1 MRDALQPYYWR
12 FQLVGWGLFCLL
24 NQVWGYLLLEGVLDY
39 FLLDFLLSW
48 FSLSMGSHV
57 IFTWADRNGWLAM
70 SPGMLWARVLG
81 ACLVMGHLCVLP
93 NILFYQ
99 SSIVP
104 IPDQMQQL
112 LSILEFQQV
121 SMTYLVVS
129 GGVMAGIKFTLWF
142 LIVWVIYQQKQGVKL
157 RGRQRVLELELQNAQ
172 MDQLRQQLNPHFLFN
187 CLNSIRAM
195 IHIDR
200 DASSRMVDELT
211 RILRYTL
218 QKSDDCVALSEE
230 LNVVDSYLSLEQVRL
245 GDRLEVQRN
254 ISPAAMDFRLP
265 SFLLQTLV
273 ENAIKHGISQRIRG
287 GRVDLE
293 GSVNERGL
301 TLVIRNDGELNREA
315 AGLGIG
321 LNNSRERLRLLY
333 GRDDL
338 LSIRQEG
345 SLVVSTL
352 RIPAGEQANPLAETQ
367 AEAPAERPALNRHA

>member
-1 MRDALQPYYWR
+1 
-12 FQLVGWGLFCLL
+12 
-24 NQVWGYLLLEGVLDY
+24 
-39 FLLDFLLSW
+39 
-48 FSLSMGSHV
+48 
-57 IFTWADRNGWLAM
+57 
-70 SPGMLWARVLG
+70 
-81 ACLVMGHLCVLP
+81 
-93 NILFYQ
+93 
-99 SSIVP
+99 
-104 IPDQMQQL
+104 
-112 LSILEFQQV
+112 
-121 SMTYLVVS
+121 
-129 GGVMAGIKFTLWF
+129 
-142 LIVWVIYQQKQGVKL
+142 
-157 RGRQRVLELELQNAQ
+157 
-172 MDQLRQQLNPHFLFN
+172 
-187 CLNSIRAM
+187 M

>member
-1 MRDALQPYYWR
+1 MREALQPYYWR
-12 FQLVGWGLFCLL
+12 FQIVGWALFCLL
-24 NQVWGYLLLEGVLDY
+24 NQVWGYLLLEGVLGY
-39 FLLDFLLSW
+39 FLIDFLLSW
-48 FSLSMGSHV
+48 FSLLLGSHV
-57 IFTWADRNGWLAM
+57 VFELADRNAWLAM
-70 SPGMLWARVLG
+70 SASRLWARVLC

-93 NILFYQ
+93 NIVFYQ
-99 SSIVP
+99 SSIVL

-121 SMTYLVVS
+121 SMAYMVVS
-129 GGVMAGIKFTLWF
+129 GGFLAGVKLTLWF
-142 LIVWVIYQQKQGVKL
+142 LIVWVIYQQKQGLKL

-195 IHIDR
+195 IHIDK

-230 LNVVDSYLSLEQVRL
+230 LEVVDSYLSLEQARL
-245 GDRLEVQRN
+245 GDRLQVKRT
-254 ISPAAMDFRLP
+254 ISAAAMDFRMP
-265 SFLLQTLV
+265 PFLLQTLV

-293 GSVNERGL
+293 GSVSERGL
-301 TLVIRNDGELNREA
+301 TLVIRNDGELNRDA

-352 RIPAGEQANPLAETQ
+352 LVPAEARAETQ
-367 AEAPAERPALNRHA
+367 DEKRAEAPAVMRHE

>member
-1 MRDALQPYYWR
+1 MREALQPYYWR

-24 NQVWGYLLLEGVLDY
+24 NQVWGYLLLEGVLGY
-39 FLLDFLLSW
+39 FLVDFVLSW
-48 FSLSMGSHV
+48 LSLLMGSHV
-57 IFTWADRNGWLAM
+57 IVTWSDGNGWLAM
-70 SPGMLWARVLG
+70 SAGKLWARVLG
-81 ACLVMGHLCVLP
+81 ACLVMGHLSVLP

-99 SSIVP
+99 SSIVTM
-104 IPDQMQQL
+104 PDQMQQL
-112 LSILEFQQV
+112 LAILEYQQV

-129 GGVMAGIKFTLWF
+129 GGVMAGIKLTLWF

-195 IHIDR
+195 IHIDK

-211 RILRYTL
+211 QILRYTL
-218 QKSDDCVALSEE
+218 QKSDERVALSEE
-230 LNVVDSYLSLEQVRL
+230 LKVVDSYLSLEKARL

-254 ISPAAMDFRLP
+254 IALAALDFRMP
-265 SFLLQTLV
+265 PFLLQNLV

-293 GSVNERGL
+293 GSVSERGL
-301 TLVIRNDGELNREA
+301 TLVIRNDGELNHEA

-338 LSIRQEG
+338 LSIRQDG

-352 RIPAGEQANPLAETQ
+352 RIPADEAVETP
-367 AEAPAERPALNRHA
+367 AEAPAEGPAAIRHG